1 MRRMGL
7 LRRRRAAVAV
17 PLGTDR
23 VLRAVVAVDDE
34 CDLGLVEAAC
44 ALARREHARL
54 EVVVGIARPTM
65 TCWFGPSPVML
76 AESLED
82 LSDSLLERAVAAVC
96 PDVCLTYRQVRGSAR
111 RHVLETA
118 GEDLG
123 TVVVLHGG
131 TRIAK
136 RARRSCRE
144 SALLFVGAPSEP
156 TAVGAGA
163 GAGVDHAA
171 GAPA

>member
-1 MRRMGL
+1 MPRMGL

-17 PLGTDR
+17 PSGADR

-34 CDLGLVEAAC
+34 CDLGLVEAGC

-76 AESLED
+76 AESLEE
-82 LSDSLLERAVAAVC
+82 LSASLLERAVASVC

-111 RHVLETA
+111 RHVLETV
-118 GEDLG
+118 GEELG

-131 TRIAK
+131 TRGAK
-136 RARRSCRE
+136 RARRLCRE
-144 SALLFVGAPSEP
+144 SSLLFVGAPEP
-156 TAVGAGA
+156 AGA
-163 GAGVDHAA
+163 VVDHTA
-171 GAPA
+171 GAAPA